1 VVDEPGTV
9 VVVVEPADRV
19 CDGFG
24 PVAVVVVDEVDS
36 EDVDVSGADEGP
48 DEVDDVVGSDE
59 GEAGVVFG
67 VTPRPAGR
75 DAAGGAG
82 RTSRY
87 STSVKTNAATRMAVE
102 RRTGSRISARA
113 RRDCSPLR
121 VS

>member
-24 PVAVVVVDEVDS
+24 PVDVVVVDEVDS
-36 EDVDVSGADEGP
+36 EDVDVSGADEG

-67 VTPRPAGR
+67 VSPRPAGR

-87 STSVKTNAATRMAVE
+87 STSVKTNAAMRMAVD
-102 RRTGSRISARA
+102 RRTGSFISARA
-113 RRDCSPLR
+113 
-121 VS
+121 

>member
-1 VVDEPGTV
+1 VVDDTGAV

-24 PVAVVVVDEVDS
+24 PVDVVVDEVDS
-36 EDVDVSGADEGP
+36 DGVDGAGGEEGADV
-48 DEVDDVVGSDE
+48 VDSEE

-67 VTPRPAGR
+67 VTPTPAGR

-87 STSVKTNAATRMAVE
+87 STSVTTNAATRTAVD
-102 RRTGSRISARA
+102 RRTGSFISAWA
-113 RRDCSPLR
+113 RRECSPPR
-121 VS
+121 AS

>member
-1 VVDEPGTV
+1 VVDDTGTV
-9 VVVVEPADRV
+9 VVVVELADRV

-24 PVAVVVVDEVDS
+24 RVDGVVDEVDS
-36 EDVDVSGADEGP
+36 DDVDVAAPDEGAG
-48 DEVDDVVGSDE
+48 EVDEVVGSDE
-59 GEAGVVFG
+59 REAGVVFG

-87 STSVKTNAATRMAVE
+87 STSVKKNAATRTAVD
-102 RRTGSRISARA
+102 RRTGSFISARA

-121 VS
+121 AS

>member
-1 VVDEPGTV
+1 VVDDTETL

-24 PVAVVVVDEVDS
+24 PVDGVVDEVDS
-36 EDVDVSGADEGP
+36 DDVDRVGADKGT
-48 DEVDDVVGSDE
+48 DEVDDGVGSDE

-67 VTPRPAGR
+67 VTPRPVGR

-87 STSVKTNAATRMAVE
+87 NTSVTTNAATRMAVDP
-102 RRTGSRISARA
+102 RTGSFISASA
-113 RRDCSPLR
+113 RRDCSPPR
-121 VS
+121 AS

>member
-1 VVDEPGTV
+1 VVDDTGTV
-9 VVVVEPADRV
+9 VVVVELADRV

-24 PVAVVVVDEVDS
+24 PVDVVVDEVDS
-36 EDVDVSGADEGP
+36 DDVDVGGA

-59 GEAGVVFG
+59 GVAGVVFG

-87 STSVKTNAATRMAVE
+87 STSVKTNAAMRMAVD
-102 RRTGSRISARA
+102 RRTGSFISARA
-113 RRDCSPLR
+113 
-121 VS
+121 

>member
-1 VVDEPGTV
+1 VVDDTGAV

-24 PVAVVVVDEVDS
+24 PVDVVVGEVDSDEVDGA
-36 EDVDVSGADEGP
+36 GADEGA
-48 DEVDDVVGSDE
+48 DVVDVVLGSEE

-67 VTPRPAGR
+67 VTPTPAGR

-87 STSVKTNAATRMAVE
+87 STSVTTNAATRTTVD
-102 RRTGSRISARA
+102 RRTGSFISAWA
-113 RRDCSPLR
+113 RRECSRPR
-121 VS
+121 AS